1 MEPVSSRTVPS
12 IVSVPASSA
21 NLSVVVVF
29 VVQLP
34 SLVVERVVVVVIGPV
49 GLSLAD
55 TVTVLDDV
63 QVRRLQ
69 LSSGISVSPSVTE
82 KSAPIVI
89 VPVEAQP
96 NSSEMTVKRPLAEIE
111 YLKTPRHGGPSD
123 PSSFE
128 NTERLVSVQT
138 WRLPDV
144 EQLDELLKKFVP
156 LGDVSAAT
164 GPTASSKQI
173 GTARTATANRRMEH
187 LPLKTTEPVGRSL
200 GSRPL
205 HRDVDG
211 SARVSPQHLVEEA
224 GAL

>member
-21 NLSVVVVF
+21 NLSVVDVF
-29 VVQLP
+29 VVQFP

-63 QVRRLQ
+63 HVRRLQ

-96 NSSEMTVKRPLAEIE
+96 NSSEMTVKRADRHKDGAERACRQGMWRRGRDSN
-111 YLKTPRHGGPSD
+111 PRC
-123 PSSFE
+123 
-128 NTERLVSVQT
+128 
-138 WRLPDV
+138 RLPHMAV
-144 EQLDELLKKFVP
+144 
-156 LGDVSAAT
+156 
-164 GPTASSKQI
+164 
-173 GTARTATANRRMEH
+173 
-187 LPLKTTEPVGRSL
+187 
-200 GSRPL
+200 
-205 HRDVDG
+205 
-211 SARVSPQHLVEEA
+211 
-224 GAL
+224 